1 MQFKITETIKPNK
14 EILDTLTKYTYKTTN
29 GKIKVLENTNLQFI
43 LPITYT
49 ITKPTHLTIYEYK
62 INEISN
68 KRFYIKEHNQK
79 YNLKEIITFLKKFLF

>member
-1 MQFKITETIKPNK
+1 MQFKITETLKPNK
-14 EILDTLTKYTYKTTN
+14 EIQDTLTKYTYKTTN
-29 GKIKVLENTNLQFI
+29 GKIKTLENTNLQFI

-68 KRFYIKEHNQK
+68 KRFYIKEHNKK
-79 YNLKEIITFLKKFLF
+79 YNFKEIEKFLKKF

>member
-1 MQFKITETIKPNK
+1 MHFKIIETIKPNK
-14 EILDTLTKYTYKTTN
+14 EILDTLIKYTYKTTN

-43 LPITYT
+43 LPITYI
-49 ITKPTHLTIYEYK
+49 ITKPTHLAIYEYK

-79 YNLKEIITFLKKFLF
+79 YNLKEILTFLKKF

>member
-1 MQFKITETIKPNK
+1 MEFRIIETIKPNK

-29 GKIKVLENTNLQFI
+29 GKIKILENTNLQFI

-49 ITKPTHLTIYEYK
+49 ITKLTHLTIYEYK

-68 KRFYIKEHNQK
+68 KKFYIKEHNQK
-79 YNLKEIITFLKKFLF
+79 YNLKEIITFLKKFWF

>member
-1 MQFKITETIKPNK
+1 MEFRIIETIKPNK

-43 LPITYT
+43 LPIKYT
-49 ITKPTHLTIYEYK
+49 ITKPTYLTIYEYK

-79 YNLKEIITFLKKFLF
+79 YNLKEILTILKKF

>member
-1 MQFKITETIKPNK
+1 MQFKITETLKPNK

-43 LPITYT
+43 LPIIYK

-79 YNLKEIITFLKKFLF
+79 YNLKEILTILKKF

>member
-1 MQFKITETIKPNK
+1 MEFRIIETIKPNK

-43 LPITYT
+43 LPIIYK

-68 KRFYIKEHNQK
+68 KKFYIKEHNQK
-79 YNLKEIITFLKKFLF
+79 YNLKEIITFLKKFWF

>member
-1 MQFKITETIKPNK
+1 MDLRIIETLKPNK

-43 LPITYT
+43 LPIIYT
-49 ITKPTHLTIYEYK
+49 ITKATYLTIYEYK

-79 YNLKEIITFLKKFLF
+79 YNLKEIITFLKKF